1 MNEYQY
7 FFTPPPPAPPPLPQ
21 DAEMIDPKNPFDNET
36 ELIDGGVLESMDI
49 VAIVGE
55 IKEAFDVNIGIE
67 QLTPENFN
75 SEEAI
80 LELIEQLME
89 EE

>member
-1 MNEYQY
+1 MREDLREILEEIR
-7 FFTPPPPAPPPLPQ
+7 P
-21 DAEMIDPKNPFDNET
+21 DIDFDNET

-55 IKEAFDVNIGIE
+55 IKDAFDVTIGIE
-67 QLTPENFN
+67 DLIPENFN

-80 LELIEQLME
+80 LALIERLME
-89 EE
+89 ED

>member
-1 MNEYQY
+1 MKEDLRTILEEIRPDVD
-7 FFTPPPPAPPPLPQ
+7 F
-21 DAEMIDPKNPFDNET
+21 ENET

-55 IKEAFDVNIGIE
+55 IKEAFDVTIGIE

-80 LELIEQLME
+80 LELIERLME

>member
-1 MNEYQY
+1 MKEDLRAILEEIRPDVD
-7 FFTPPPPAPPPLPQ
+7 F
-21 DAEMIDPKNPFDNET
+21 ENET

-55 IKEAFDVNIGIE
+55 IKEAFDVTIGIE

-75 SEEAI
+75 SEKAI

>member
-1 MNEYQY
+1 MKEDLRAILEEIR
-7 FFTPPPPAPPPLPQ
+7 P
-21 DAEMIDPKNPFDNET
+21 DVDFDNET

-55 IKEAFDVNIGIE
+55 IKEAFDVTIGIE

-75 SEEAI
+75 SEETI

>member
-1 MNEYQY
+1 MKEDLRAILEEIR
-7 FFTPPPPAPPPLPQ
+7 P
-21 DAEMIDPKNPFDNET
+21 DVDFDNET

-55 IKEAFDVNIGIE
+55 IKDAFDVTIGIE

>member
-1 MNEYQY
+1 MREDLRAILEEIR
-7 FFTPPPPAPPPLPQ
+7 P
-21 DAEMIDPKNPFDNET
+21 DVDFDNET

-55 IKEAFDVNIGIE
+55 IKEAFDVTIGIE

>member
-1 MNEYQY
+1 MENNMKEDLRAILEEIR
-7 FFTPPPPAPPPLPQ
+7 P
-21 DAEMIDPKNPFDNET
+21 DVDFDNET

-55 IKEAFDVNIGIE
+55 IKEAFDVTIGIE

>member
-1 MNEYQY
+1 MQTKDKLTRTENDMKEDLRAILEEIR
-7 FFTPPPPAPPPLPQ
+7 P
-21 DAEMIDPKNPFDNET
+21 DVDFDNET

>member
-1 MNEYQY
+1 MKEDLRAILEEIR
-7 FFTPPPPAPPPLPQ
+7 P
-21 DAEMIDPKNPFDNET
+21 DVDFDNET

-55 IKEAFDVNIGIE
+55 IKEAFDVTIGIE

-75 SEEAI
+75 SEQAI

>member
-1 MNEYQY
+1 MKEDLRAILEEIR
-7 FFTPPPPAPPPLPQ
+7 P
-21 DAEMIDPKNPFDNET
+21 DVDFDNET
-36 ELIDGGVLESMDI
+36 ELIDGGILESMDI

-55 IKEAFDVNIGIE
+55 IKEAFDVTIGIE

-80 LELIEQLME
+80 LELIKQLME

>member
-1 MNEYQY
+1 MKEELRAILEEIRPDVD
-7 FFTPPPPAPPPLPQ
+7 FDTE
-21 DAEMIDPKNPFDNET
+21 DA
-36 ELIDGGVLESMDI
+36 LIDGGILESMDI

-55 IKEAFDVNIGIE
+55 IKEAFDITIGIE

-80 LELIEQLME
+80 LALIERLENE
-89 EE
+89 E

>member
-1 MNEYQY
+1 MKEDLRAILEEIR
-7 FFTPPPPAPPPLPQ
+7 P
-21 DAEMIDPKNPFDNET
+21 DVDFDNET

-55 IKEAFDVNIGIE
+55 IKEAFDVTIGIE

>member
-1 MNEYQY
+1 MKEDLRAILEEIR
-7 FFTPPPPAPPPLPQ
+7 P
-21 DAEMIDPKNPFDNET
+21 DVDFDNET

-55 IKEAFDVNIGIE
+55 IKEAFDVTIGIE
-67 QLTPENFN
+67 KLTPENFN

>member
-1 MNEYQY
+1 MKEDLRAILEEIR
-7 FFTPPPPAPPPLPQ
+7 P
-21 DAEMIDPKNPFDNET
+21 DVDFDNET

-49 VAIVGE
+49 VAIVCE
-55 IKEAFDVNIGIE
+55 IKEAFDVTIGIE

>member
-1 MNEYQY
+1 MEKDMKEDLRAILEEIR
-7 FFTPPPPAPPPLPQ
+7 P
-21 DAEMIDPKNPFDNET
+21 DVDFDNET

-55 IKEAFDVNIGIE
+55 IKEAFDVTIGIE

>member
-1 MNEYQY
+1 MKEDLRAILEEIRPDVDFENE
-7 FFTPPPPAPPPLPQ
+7 
-21 DAEMIDPKNPFDNET
+21 K

-55 IKEAFDVNIGIE
+55 IKEAFDVTIGVE
-67 QLTPENFN
+67 HLTPENFN

-80 LELIEQLME
+80 LELIEQLLE

>member
-1 MNEYQY
+1 MKEDLRAILEEIR
-7 FFTPPPPAPPPLPQ
+7 P
-21 DAEMIDPKNPFDNET
+21 DVDFDNET

-55 IKEAFDVNIGIE
+55 IKEAFDVTIGIE

-89 EE
+89 GE

>member
-1 MNEYQY
+1 MKEDLRAILEEIR
-7 FFTPPPPAPPPLPQ
+7 P
-21 DAEMIDPKNPFDNET
+21 DVDFDNET

-55 IKEAFDVNIGIE
+55 IKEAFDVTIGIE

-75 SEEAI
+75 SEGAI

>member
-1 MNEYQY
+1 MKEDLRAILEEIRPDVD
-7 FFTPPPPAPPPLPQ
+7 F
-21 DAEMIDPKNPFDNET
+21 ENET

-55 IKEAFDVNIGIE
+55 IKEAFDVTIGIE

>member
-1 MNEYQY
+1 MKEDLRAILEEIR
-7 FFTPPPPAPPPLPQ
+7 P
-21 DAEMIDPKNPFDNET
+21 DVDFDTEK

-55 IKEAFDVNIGIE
+55 IKEAFDVTIGIE

>member
-1 MNEYQY
+1 MKEDLRAILEEVR
-7 FFTPPPPAPPPLPQ
+7 P
-21 DAEMIDPKNPFDNET
+21 DVDFDNET

-55 IKEAFDVNIGIE
+55 IKEAFDVTIGIE

>member
-1 MNEYQY
+1 MKEDLRAILEEIR
-7 FFTPPPPAPPPLPQ
+7 P
-21 DAEMIDPKNPFDNET
+21 DVDFDNET
-36 ELIDGGVLESMDI
+36 ELIDGGVLESMDF

-55 IKEAFDVNIGIE
+55 IKEAFDVSIGIE
-67 QLTPENFN
+67 QLSPENFN
-75 SEEAI
+75 SEQAI

>member
-1 MNEYQY
+1 MENDMKEDLRAILEEIR
-7 FFTPPPPAPPPLPQ
+7 P
-21 DAEMIDPKNPFDNET
+21 DVDFDNET

-55 IKEAFDVNIGIE
+55 IKEAFDVTIGIE

>member
-1 MNEYQY
+1 MKEDLRAILEEIR
-7 FFTPPPPAPPPLPQ
+7 P
-21 DAEMIDPKNPFDNET
+21 DVDFDNET

-55 IKEAFDVNIGIE
+55 IKEAFDVTIGIE

-89 EE
+89 QE

>member
-1 MNEYQY
+1 MKEDLRAILEEIR
-7 FFTPPPPAPPPLPQ
+7 P
-21 DAEMIDPKNPFDNET
+21 DVDIDNET

-55 IKEAFDVNIGIE
+55 IKEAFDVTIGIE

>member
-1 MNEYQY
+1 MKEDVRAILEEIR
-7 FFTPPPPAPPPLPQ
+7 P
-21 DAEMIDPKNPFDNET
+21 DVDFDNET

-55 IKEAFDVNIGIE
+55 IKEAFDVTIGIE

>member
-1 MNEYQY
+1 MKEDLRAILEEIRPDVD
-7 FFTPPPPAPPPLPQ
+7 F
-21 DAEMIDPKNPFDNET
+21 ENET
-36 ELIDGGVLESMDI
+36 ELIDGGILESMDI

-55 IKEAFDVNIGIE
+55 IKEAFDVTIGIE

-80 LELIEQLME
+80 LELIKQLME